1 MDEFGLA
8 ADLEAAA
15 DAPSRSLRVSALSKP
30 TKDPNEADAEMTLTL
45 EPGGDPAETERLERL
60 HERLVSEHVHSTDE
74 LVAHRRQF
82 TELAE
87 EQARVQQV
95 ISALEAR
102 LEDEE
107 LVLSLIAA
115 KLRELARP

>member
-1 MDEFGLA
+1 VSVDEFGLA
-8 ADLEAAA
+8 TDLGAAA
-15 DAPSRSLRVSALSKP
+15 DTRSRSSGVSFLTQAGAP
-30 TKDPNEADAEMTLTL
+30 EPAGNPVAEI
-45 EPGGDPAETERLERL
+45 EQLERL

-74 LVAHRRQF
+74 LVAYRRQF

-87 EQARVQQV
+87 EHARLQQN
-95 ISALEAR
+95 ISALEAK

-115 KLRELARP
+115 KLKELARPPSDM

>member
-1 MDEFGLA
+1 MSAVTDAVDGGNERDPEVRNAPGTPA
-8 ADLEAAA
+8 AEA
-15 DAPSRSLRVSALSKP
+15 
-30 TKDPNEADAEMTLTL
+30 
-45 EPGGDPAETERLERL
+45 ERLERL

-74 LVAHRRQF
+74 LVAYKRQF
-82 TELAE
+82 AEIAE
-87 EQARVQQV
+87 EQARLQQT

-115 KLRELARP
+115 KLRELSRS

>member
-1 MDEFGLA
+1 VSVDEFGLA
-8 ADLEAAA
+8 ADLRAAA
-15 DAPSRSLRVSALSKP
+15 DTRSQSPGMSAVRAAAESG
-30 TKDPNEADAEMTLTL
+30 NE
-45 EPGGDPAETERLERL
+45 AETERLERL

-74 LVAHRRQF
+74 LVACRRQF
-82 TELAE
+82 TEIAE
-87 EQARVQQV
+87 EHARVQQS

-115 KLRELARP
+115 KLRELARS